1 MLQLIILEYFY
12 DLLPLHQTMQKVF
25 TFYLST
31 IFIVPKYTKPLRA
44 MCRFTA
50 SRTAGLNVPIYP
62 VFFTGRS
69 FRSSRCFLSGSAC

>member
-31 IFIVPKYTKPLRA
+31 IFIVPKYTKPLHA
-44 MCRFTA
+44 LQNAPT
-50 SRTAGLNVPIYP
+50 LI
-62 VFFTGRS
+62 
-69 FRSSRCFLSGSAC
+69 LSACPFQSPKGIPSEECLRQKGSLLTK